1 MSDATPGT
9 PTADSP
15 GTPSSDSERVADAV
29 RAVPGV
35 AGLHAGAVGEA
46 VTLLPGRRVAGVRL
60 TDEATEV
67 HVAVEHGLPVREVAD
82 AVRLATR
89 TVVDDRPVTVVVE
102 DVVTPEPS

>member
-1 MSDATPGT
+1 MSHTTSSST
-9 PTADSP
+9 PTPDPP
-15 GTPSSDSERVADAV
+15 GAPTSDSERVADAV

-35 AGLHAGAVGEA
+35 VGLHAGAVGEA

-67 HVAVEHGLPVREVAD
+67 HVAVEHGRPVREVAD
-82 AVRLATR
+82 AVRAATR
-89 TVVDDRPVTVVVE
+89 TVLDRPVTVVVE